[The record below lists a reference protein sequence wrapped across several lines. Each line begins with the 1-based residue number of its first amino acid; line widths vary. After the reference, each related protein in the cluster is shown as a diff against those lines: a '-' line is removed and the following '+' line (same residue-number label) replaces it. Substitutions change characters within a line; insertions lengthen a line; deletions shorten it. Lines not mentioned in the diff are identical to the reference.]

1 MYNLLKNNYYITLI
15 PIYLVPLLFTFILFN
30 INTSILFLLYSVIV
44 IISSILVSSIITR
57 KYHFEDKFFSIKR
70 FYYSFII
77 SIGLIANILFFDRD
91 LQQFKIIVIIALIT
105 SFLFEILWLK
115 LFIKPKLIKIKKNV
129 SGSENFTLRGLF
141 FVTGIYL
148 LSFFELIKFEY
159 NFLSFNSIYL
169 IPGIFVLLLIA
180 VRLTF
185 NFSVKV
191 AGNNYW
197 EYIWKHLKSF
207 LLFLSLLF
215 FFLSFFDFNKVL
227 MKQMLISST
236 KYISI
241 SFLFFTFYH
250 FWKKNINNYDTVRF
264 KFRKATSI
272 DYNEIEKKFLNEM
285 DVKYRI
291 NGEFYDKDI
300 LKGMLQKV
308 YLKDYPEFVDRFDEQ
323 IELGSIDGNRIK
335 ILRSRDE
342 YNVDVIEDEYLQLFV
357 NLHRINDIRRINQYF
372 IKVNQKLK
380 QGGIFVLY
388 LEPLESRHKKFIE
401 KYPNILAKI
410 FYFIDFIWHRV
421 IPKLPVLQKI
431 YFSIT
436 DGNNRAISFAETL
449 GRLKYCGF
457 DIIDVYNN
465 NGQLFITAIK
475 NSRPMDLI
483 PSYGPFFKMKRIGKA
498 GKPIYVY
505 KMRTMHPFSEFIQDL
520 AYKFNKLDIGGKFKD
535 DFRITSWGKF
545 LRFFWLDELPML
557 INFLKGDIK
566 LVGVRPISQH
576 YLNLYPDDVRGLRL
590 KTKPGLIPPF
600 YYDLPKTFEEI
611 VESERKYLESYFK
624 KPFATDLKYLIKAM
638 YNIFLKGAR
647 SK

>member
-1 MYNLLKNNYYITLI
+1 MDIRLSYIRTI
-15 PIYLVPLLFTFILFN
+15 IIYSLPLMPILFFFKEN
-30 INTSILFLLYSVIV
+30 VTFDQFVSILSLIIINIMSV
-44 IISSILVSSIITR
+44 SIITR
-57 KYHFEDKFFSIKR
+57 KFHYEDKFYSLKR

-77 SIGLIANILFFDRD
+77 SVSIIANFLYIFKSFHKIKIFVISAFFIS
-91 LQQFKIIVIIALIT
+91 LII
-105 SFLFEILWLK
+105 EILWLK
-115 LFIKPKLIKIKKNV
+115 LFIKPKLIKIKQNI
-129 SGSENFTLRGLF
+129 SGSENFTIRGLL

-148 LSFFELIKFEY
+148 LSFFDLIKFEY

-169 IPGIFVLLLIA
+169 IPGIFVLLFIS

-185 NFSVKV
+185 NFSVK
-191 AGNNYW
+191 AAENNYW
-197 EYIWKHLKSF
+197 EYIWKHAKSF

-227 MKQMLISST
+227 MKQILISST

-241 SFLFFTFYH
+241 SFLFFTFYY
-250 FWKKNINNYDTVRF
+250 FWKKNINNYDPVRF

-291 NGEFYDKDI
+291 NGEFYDKDKI
-300 LKGMLQKV
+300 KEMLQKV
-308 YLKDYPEFVDRFDEQ
+308 YLKDYPEFVDRFDER
-323 IELGSIDGNRIK
+323 IELGSIDRNRIK

-342 YNVDVIEDEYLQLFV
+342 YNVDVIEDENLQLFI
-357 NLHRINDIRRINQYF
+357 NLHRINDLRRINQYF

-410 FYFIDFIWHRV
+410 FYFINFIWHRV
-421 IPKLPVLQKI
+421 IPKLPVMQKI

-457 DIIDVYNN
+457 EIIDVYNN

-475 NSRPMDLI
+475 NSRPMDII
-483 PSYGPFFKMKRIGKA
+483 PSYGPFFKMKRIGKD

-520 AYKFNKLDIGGKFKD
+520 AYKFNKLDIGGKIKD
-535 DFRITSWGKF
+535 DFRITSWGKV

-557 INFLKGDIK
+557 INFLKGDLK

-576 YLNLYPDDVRGLRL
+576 YFNLYPDDVKELRL

-611 VESERKYLESYFK
+611 VDSERKYLMSYFE
-624 KPFATDLKYLIKAM
+624 KPFVTDLKYLLKAM
-638 YNIFLKGAR
+638 YNILLKGAR

>member
-1 MYNLLKNNYYITLI
+1 MDIRLSYIRTI
-15 PIYLVPLLFTFILFN
+15 IIYSLPLMPILFFFKEN
-30 INTSILFLLYSVIV
+30 VTFDQFVSILSLIIINIMSV
-44 IISSILVSSIITR
+44 SIITR
-57 KYHFEDKFFSIKR
+57 KFHYEDKFYSLKR

-77 SIGLIANILFFDRD
+77 SVSIIANFLYIFKSFHKIKIFVISAFFIS
-91 LQQFKIIVIIALIT
+91 LII
-105 SFLFEILWLK
+105 EILWLK
-115 LFIKPKLIKIKKNV
+115 LFIKPKLIKIKQNI
-129 SGSENFTLRGLF
+129 SGSENFTIRGLL

-148 LSFFELIKFEY
+148 LSFFDLIKFEY

-169 IPGIFVLLLIA
+169 IPGIFVLLFIS

-185 NFSVKV
+185 NFSVK
-191 AGNNYW
+191 AAENNYW
-197 EYIWKHLKSF
+197 EYIWKHAKSF

-227 MKQMLISST
+227 MKQILISST

-241 SFLFFTFYH
+241 SFLFFTFYY
-250 FWKKNINNYDTVRF
+250 FWKKNINNYDPVRF

-291 NGEFYDKDI
+291 NGEFYDKDKI
-300 LKGMLQKV
+300 KEMLQKV
-308 YLKDYPEFVDRFDEQ
+308 YLKDYPEFVDRFDER
-323 IELGSIDGNRIK
+323 IELGSIDRNRIK

-342 YNVDVIEDEYLQLFV
+342 YNVDVIEDENLQLFI
-357 NLHRINDIRRINQYF
+357 NLHRINDLRRINQYF
-372 IKVNQKLK
+372 IKVHQKLK

-410 FYFIDFIWHRV
+410 FYFINFIWHRV
-421 IPKLPVLQKI
+421 IPKLPVMQKI

-457 DIIDVYNN
+457 EIIDVYNN

-475 NSRPMDLI
+475 NSRPMDII
-483 PSYGPFFKMKRIGKA
+483 PSYGPFFKMKRIGKD

-520 AYKFNKLDIGGKFKD
+520 AYKFNKLDIGGKIKD
-535 DFRITSWGKF
+535 DFRITSWGKV

-557 INFLKGDIK
+557 INFLKGDLK

-576 YLNLYPDDVRGLRL
+576 YFNLYPDDVKELRL

-611 VESERKYLESYFK
+611 VDSERKYLMSYFE
-624 KPFATDLKYLIKAM
+624 KPFVTDLKYLLKAM
-638 YNIFLKGAR
+638 YNILLKGAR